1 MDGLILKGAECLRSG
16 IQNKQ
21 IKDKKMNSSDDSRI
35 QDILHQLRNQR
46 RQLEQLRQRV
56 TQLEGVLD
64 HCWDSEQGGWLWR
77 NRSERMDPTVPIF
90 DPLRAAFHLA
100 RYQFAAEYS
109 PGKKVCDVACGTG
122 YGAALLAAEGNA
134 TTVDGFD
141 CCPEAVAYANRKF
154 GSERVRF
161 YQGLAEKLPVP
172 DPTYQ
177 LVTSFE
183 TIEHVPHPEELVD
196 EFARVLQAGGLLIC
210 STPNLWP
217 LEIAPH
223 HLQVFSRDSFLKLLR
238 RRFEVCGLF
247 NQNSGSDW
255 PYNHGQ
261 PAGCIPTTDENHASA
276 ECFIAV
282 CKLA

>member
-1 MDGLILKGAECLRSG
+1 METE
-16 IQNKQ
+16 IQKRNGE
-21 IKDKKMNSSDDSRI
+21 MGVNPTDDSRI
-35 QDILHQLRNQR
+35 KDIFRLLQNQR
-46 RQLEQLRQRV
+46 RQIEQLRQRV

-64 HCWDSEQGGWLWR
+64 HCWDNEAGRWLWR

-109 PGKKVCDVACGTG
+109 RGKQVCDVACGTG
-122 YGAALLAAEGNA
+122 YGAAWLAAEGQA
-134 TTVDGFD
+134 TRVDGFD
-141 CCPEAVAYANRKF
+141 CSAETIAYANQKF
-154 GSERVRF
+154 GSEQVRF
-161 YQGLAEKLPVP
+161 YQGQAESLPVS
-172 DPTYQ
+172 DQTYQ

-183 TIEHVPHPEELVD
+183 TIEHLADPERVID
-196 EFARVLQAGGLLIC
+196 EFARILQPGGLLIC

-217 LEIAPH
+217 LEIAMH
-223 HLQVFSRDSFLKLLR
+223 HLQVFSRDSFLELLQ
-238 RRFEVCGLF
+238 RRFQVCSLF

-261 PAGCIPTTDENHASA
+261 SAGHLPTTEENHALA

-282 CKLA
+282 CELA